1 MADIPTFFRPI
12 KESQVCR
19 EMARRYFA
27 DIDKAAESDVII
39 VGCGSAAL
47 TCAYEL
53 TKHPEVQVTI
63 IEQNVAPGGGAW
75 LGGQLFSAMVIR
87 KPADELLKELEV
99 PFDDMGDYVVVK
111 HAALFTSTVMSK
123 VLKAP
128 NVKLFNATA
137 AEDLIIKT
145 GADGQKRVGGAVTNW
160 SLVSQHHDDQSCMDQ
175 TSPAESPKPF

>member
-1 MADIPTFFRPI
+1 MLTSTKLLKA
-12 KESQVCR
+12 VC
-19 EMARRYFA
+19 
-27 DIDKAAESDVII
+27 KAVHFLSPHCPSLSDVII

-123 VLKAP
+123 VLKYDTYFCYLCY
-128 NVKLFNATA
+128 VLFRHLQGSKCETLQCHSSRGS
-137 AEDLIIKT
+137 DHQ
-145 GADGQKRVGGAVTNW
+145 DR
-160 SLVSQHHDDQSCMDQ
+160 S
-175 TSPAESPKPF
+175 